1 MKQTLNKLVKGFIA
15 ANGDIPA
22 TPIKDIRLHSNNV
35 EPGDLYIAVHGTAA
49 DGHDYIPEAL
59 ENGAS
64 AIITNGR
71 DVGTLPVPQV
81 KVSNPR
87 KAASY
92 VAAEYYGHPSTELH
106 MVGITGTNGKTS
118 TATLI
123 RSILNKAGCK
133 TAQLGTLGV
142 IAEDHEQGKTLTTMD
157 AINLQKLLRDLSD
170 DDFTHVVMEVSSHAI
185 HQYRVAD
192 VEFDTTV
199 FTNLTPEHL
208 DYHGTMEDYYNAKA
222 KLFKSLP
229 LSATAVVN
237 SNDKYGSRLINE
249 STAPVIK
256 TSVTNNSDVQFKDV
270 SISLSGIKGT
280 IIAGEHEIEIDS
292 SLVGHFNAE
301 NILSA
306 VGAALAMGIPIG
318 TIADGINHCKVV
330 SGRMETLTAPNGAPV
345 VVDYAHTPD
354 AYEKVLNT
362 VYNLIPKDGKL
373 ITVFG
378 CGGNRDASNRPLMG
392 RLVEQFSNHF
402 YITPDNPRYEKQDD
416 IVNDIVKGLS
426 TDHYDVINDRGVA
439 LKQALVSLNSNDVL
453 VVLGKGRENYQE
465 IDGIRQPYSDID
477 IVEEFCANSA
487 TRS

>member
-1 MKQTLNKLVKGFIA
+1 MKPTLNNLVKGFIA
-15 ANGDIPA
+15 ANGDIPS
-22 TPIKDIRLHSNNV
+22 TPIKNIQLHSGNV
-35 EPGDLYIAVHGTAA
+35 QPGDLYIAIHGTAS

-71 DVGTLPVPQV
+71 DVGSLPVPQV

-87 KAASY
+87 KAASF
-92 VAAEYYGHPSTELH
+92 VAAEYYRHPSKELH
-106 MVGITGTNGKTS
+106 IVGITGTNGKTS

-123 RSILNKAGCK
+123 ASILNEAGCK

-142 IAEDHEQGKTLTTMD
+142 FAENHEQGKTLTTMD
-157 AINLQKLLRDLSD
+157 AINLQKLLRDLAD
-170 DDFTHVVMEVSSHAI
+170 DDFSHVVMEVSSHAI

-208 DYHGTMEDYYNAKA
+208 DYHGTMEDYYHAKA

-229 LSATAVVN
+229 LSATAIIN
-237 SNDKYGSRLINE
+237 IHDEYGQRLIDE

-256 TSVTNNSDVQFKDV
+256 TSVTNNSDVHFKDV
-270 SISLSGIKGT
+270 YSSLRGITGT
-280 IIAGEHEIEIDS
+280 IAAGEHEVEINSELIGD
-292 SLVGHFNAE
+292 FNKE

-318 TIADGINHCKVV
+318 TIAVGINSCKVV
-330 SGRMETLTAPNGAPV
+330 SGRMEAIMSPNGAPI

-362 VYNLIPKDGKL
+362 IYNLVPENGRL

-378 CGGNRDASNRPLMG
+378 CGGNRDAANRPIMG
-392 RLVEQFSNHF
+392 RLVEQFSDYF
-402 YITPDNPRYEKQDD
+402 YITPDNPRYEKQKD
-416 IVNDIVKGLS
+416 INKEIIAGLS
-426 TDHYDVINDRGVA
+426 SDKYDIFEERGAAIKTA
-439 LKQALVSLNSNDVL
+439 LNYLKRNDVL
-453 VVLGKGRENYQE
+453 VILGKGRETYQE
-465 IDGIRQPYSDID
+465 IEGVRHPYSDIK
-477 IVEEFCANSA
+477 IIEEFCAHNA
-487 TRS
+487 I

>member
-1 MKQTLNKLVKGFIA
+1 MKPTLNKLVKRFIA

-22 TPIKDIRLHSNNV
+22 TPIREIRLHSNNV

-92 VAAEYYGHPSTELH
+92 VAAEYYGHPSKELH
-106 MVGITGTNGKTS
+106 IVGITGTNGKTS

-123 RSILNKAGCK
+123 QSILTEAGCK

-142 IAEDHEQGKTLTTMD
+142 IAREHEQGKTLTTMD

-208 DYHGTMEDYYNAKA
+208 DYHGSMEDYYNAKA

-229 LSATAVVN
+229 LSATSVVN
-237 SNDKYGSRLINE
+237 SNDKYGSRLISE

-256 TSVTNNSDVQFKDV
+256 TSVMNNSDVHFKKMEV
-270 SISLSGIKGT
+270 SLSGITGN
-280 IIAGEHEIEIDS
+280 ILAGQHEIKINS
-292 SLVGHFNAE
+292 QLIGHFNAE

-318 TIADGINHCKVV
+318 TIAAGVNNCRVV
-330 SGRMETLTAPNGAPV
+330 SGRMETLMAPNGATV

-362 VYNLIPKDGKL
+362 VYNLKPKDGKL
-373 ITVFG
+373 ISIFG
-378 CGGNRDASNRPLMG
+378 CGGNRDASNRALMG

-402 YITPDNPRYEKQDD
+402 YITPDNPRFENQDEIVKD
-416 IVNDIVKGLS
+416 ILKGLS
-426 TDHYDVINDRGVA
+426 TDHYHVFDDRKGA
-439 LKQALVSLNSNDVL
+439 LDQALASLQKDDVL

-465 IDGIRQPYSDID
+465 VKGTRHPYSDIE
-477 IVEEFCANSA
+477 IIEEFCANSA
-487 TRS
+487 TRD

>member
-1 MKQTLNKLVKGFIA
+1 MKSTLNHLVKGIIA
-15 ANGDIPA
+15 ANGDIPS
-22 TPIKDIRLHSNNV
+22 TPIKNIQLHSGKV
-35 EPGDLYIAVHGTAA
+35 KPGDLYIAVHGTTA

-71 DVGTLPVPQV
+71 DVGSLPVPQV

-92 VAAEYYGHPSTELH
+92 VAAEYYGHPSRDLH
-106 MVGITGTNGKTS
+106 IIGITGTNGKTS
-118 TATLI
+118 TATI
-123 RSILNKAGCK
+123 ITSILNEAGCK

-142 IAEDHEQGKTLTTMD
+142 IAKDHDQGKTLTTMD
-157 AINLQKLLRDLSD
+157 AISLQKLLRELAD
-170 DDFTHVVMEVSSHAI
+170 DDFSHVVMEVSSHAI

-192 VEFDTTV
+192 VAFDTTV

-208 DYHGTMEDYYNAKA
+208 DYHGTMEDYYHAKA

-229 LSATAVVN
+229 LSATAIIN
-237 SNDKYGSRLINE
+237 TDDEYGQRLINE

-256 TSVTNNSDVQFKDV
+256 VSETNNSDVHFKHV
-270 SISLSGIKGT
+270 HSSLSGIAGT
-280 IIAGEHEIEIDS
+280 ISAGEHHIDFDS
-292 SLVGHFNAE
+292 QLIGDFNKE

-318 TIADGINHCKVV
+318 TIADGINACRVV
-330 SGRMETLTAPNGAPV
+330 TGRMESITAPNGAPI

-362 VYNLIPKDGKL
+362 IYHLVPENGRL

-378 CGGNRDASNRPLMG
+378 CGGNRDAANRPIMG
-392 RLVEQFSNHF
+392 RLVEQYSDYF

-416 IVNDIVKGLS
+416 IVEEIITGLS
-426 TDHYDVINDRGVA
+426 TDHYEVFADRGDA
-439 LKQALVSLNSNDVL
+439 LEKALNELQGKDVL
-453 VVLGKGRENYQE
+453 VVLGKGRETYQE
-465 IDGIRQPYSDID
+465 IEGVRQPYSDIA
-477 IVEEFCANSA
+477 IIEEFCAHNA
-487 TRS
+487 T